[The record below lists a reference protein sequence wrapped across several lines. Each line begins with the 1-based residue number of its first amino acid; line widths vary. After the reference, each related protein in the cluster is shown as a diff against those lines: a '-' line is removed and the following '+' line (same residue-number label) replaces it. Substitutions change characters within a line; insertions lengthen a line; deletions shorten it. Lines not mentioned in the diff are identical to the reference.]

1 MGTTGTVKMFAADDP
16 RRRFGI
22 YDDLRAIQAKFGYL
36 PHDQMKAVAD
46 RRHLELRDVH
56 SLATFYPHFHTSP
69 PKRAVVKFCDDMTCH
84 LRGSAALRSQVEVQF
99 DARERQDIEFCAVSC
114 LGRCDAAPAVAINDH
129 ILDGMTPITVAEEIQ
144 KAIGG
149 IPLRASAPRMTDKR
163 PESDPY
169 NGNQPYGF
177 LRKLVETRDFTGVIA
192 TLKDAELRGM
202 GGAGFPAHIKWDLV
216 RKTPAPEKFIIC
228 NADESE
234 PGTIKDRQIM
244 MTMPHVLVE
253 GMIIAGLVTGAKK
266 GWIYIRHEYEHAAEI
281 LEAEIKRA
289 YSERLLG
296 RSILGTDL
304 QFDLKVFISPGG
316 YICGE
321 VSALLEAMEGKRA
334 EPRDKPPQTGTHG
347 LWLLPTLAHNVETL
361 TCAVA
366 ILNRGPQW
374 YKSVGRNGAHGLK
387 FIGVTGHVNQPG
399 AYEVPF
405 GITYTEL
412 IREYGGGISGGKALL
427 GFAPSGPSSG
437 YLPASKA
444 DLPMEWGALSKAG
457 SMVGSSAV
465 VVCAEGTCMLDMAL
479 NSIRFFRNESCGKCV
494 PCRVGT
500 EKLTL
505 MLTQWTRG
513 DYRPEHMSDV
523 KELCDAMTAA
533 SICGLGQIAPVP
545 VLSVLKHFPEQVAD
559 HLERRVCAGGV
570 CFRNA

>member
-1 MGTTGTVKMFAADDP
+1 MFAADDP

-22 YDDLRAIQAKFGYL
+22 YDDLRAIQSKFGYL
-36 PHDQMKAVAD
+36 PHDQLKEVAE
-46 RRHLELRDVH
+46 RRHLDLRDVH
-56 SLATFYPHFHTSP
+56 SVATFYPHFHMSA

-84 LRGSAALRSQVEVQF
+84 LRGSAELRSKVEVQF
-99 DARERQDIEFCAVSC
+99 DAKEREEIEFKAVSC

-129 ILDGMTPITVAEEIQ
+129 ILDGMTPISVAEEVQ

-149 IPLRASAPRMTDKR
+149 IPLRASAPKTTDQR
-163 PESDPY
+163 PVSDPY
-169 NGNQPYGF
+169 VGSSPYEF
-177 LRKLVETRDFTGVIA
+177 LRQLVASRDFTGVIA
-192 TLKDAELRGM
+192 KLKEAELNGM

-216 RKTPAPEKFIIC
+216 RKTSAPEKFVIC

-234 PGTIKDRQIM
+234 PGTIKDRHIM
-244 MTMPHVLVE
+244 MHMPHVLVE
-253 GMIIAGLVTGAKK
+253 GMIVAGLTVGALR
-266 GWIYIRHEYEHAAEI
+266 GWIYIRHEYEHAAEV
-281 LEAEIKRA
+281 LQDEIQQA
-289 YSERLLG
+289 YKKGLLG
-296 RSILGTDL
+296 QSILGTDL
-304 QFDLKVFISPGG
+304 RFDLDVFISPGG

-361 TCAVA
+361 TAAVA
-366 ILNRGPQW
+366 ILNRGADW
-374 YKSVGRNGAHGLK
+374 YKSQGRNGAHGMK
-387 FIGVTGHVNQPG
+387 FIGITGHVNNPG

-405 GITYTEL
+405 GTTYTEL
-412 IREYGGGISGGKALL
+412 IKTYAGGISGGKKLL

-437 YLPASKA
+437 YLPASMA
-444 DLPMEWGALSKAG
+444 DLPMEWGALSKVG
-457 SMVGSSAV
+457 SMVGSSAI

-500 EKLTL
+500 EKLTQ

-513 DYRPEHMSDV
+513 DFRPEHMTAV
-523 KELCDAMTAA
+523 RELSDAMKAA

-545 VLSVLKHFPEQVAD
+545 VLSVLKHFPEQVED
-559 HLERRVCAGGV
+559 HLQRRICVGGV
-570 CFRNA
+570 CFQN

>member
-1 MGTTGTVKMFAADDP
+1 VETTATVKMFAADDE

-36 PHDQMKAVAD
+36 PHDELKAVAG

-56 SLATFYPHFHTSP
+56 SVATFYPHFHTSA

-84 LRGSAALRSQVEVQF
+84 LRGSAALRPQVENQF
-99 DARERQDIEFCAVSC
+99 SVKEREEIEFKSVSC
-114 LGRCDAAPAVAINDH
+114 LGRCDAAPALAINDH
-129 ILDGMTPITVAEEIQ
+129 ILDGMTPLTTAEEIQ

-149 IPLRASAPRMTDKR
+149 IELRASAPRVSDKR
-163 PESDPY
+163 PASDPY
-169 NGNQPYGF
+169 VGQQPYGF
-177 LRKLVETRDFTGVIA
+177 LRKLIESRDFPGVIA
-192 TLKDAELRGM
+192 TLKEAELRGM

-216 RKTPAPEKFIIC
+216 TKTPATEKFVIC

-244 MTMPHVLVE
+244 MQMPHVLVE
-253 GMIIAGLVTGAKK
+253 GMIIAGLTVGAKR
-266 GWIYIRHEYEHAAEI
+266 GYIYIRHEYEHAAAI
-281 LEAEIKRA
+281 LEQEIKQCYA
-289 YSERLLG
+289 EKLLG
-296 RSILGTDL
+296 KNILGSRMGFEL
-304 QFDLKVFISPGG
+304 SVFISPGG

-347 LWLLPTLAHNVETL
+347 LWLKPTLAHNVESF

-366 ILNRGPQW
+366 ILNNGPEW
-374 YKSVGRNGAHGLK
+374 YKAQGKNGAHGLK
-387 FIGVTGHVNQPG
+387 FIGITGHVNNPG

-405 GITYTEL
+405 GTTYTEM
-412 IREYGGGISGGKALL
+412 ISTWGGGILGGKKLL

-437 YLPASKA
+437 YLPASMA
-444 DLPMEWGALSKAG
+444 DLPMEWGALSKVGA
-457 SMVGSSAV
+457 MVGSSAI

-500 EKLTL
+500 EKLTQ
-505 MLTQWTRG
+505 MLTEWSRG
-513 DYRPEHMSDV
+513 NYQPEQMAAV
-523 KELCDAMTAA
+523 KELSEAMKAA

-545 VLSVLKHFPEQVAD
+545 VLSVLKHFPDQVAD
-559 HLERRVCAGGV
+559 HLERRICAGGV
-570 CFRNA
+570 CFSRA